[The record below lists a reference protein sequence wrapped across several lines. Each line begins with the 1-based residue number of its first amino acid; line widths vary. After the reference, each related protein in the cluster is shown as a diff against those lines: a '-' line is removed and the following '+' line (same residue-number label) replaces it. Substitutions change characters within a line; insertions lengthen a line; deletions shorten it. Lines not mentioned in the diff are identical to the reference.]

1 MLTSPIGDW
10 SFYENKKCK
19 EINELCASIMEDI
32 INHRNFLNN
41 TATANYNATVDNKN
55 IEELETTVL
64 ITQNGSICNFCH
76 IKDSEERI

>member
-1 MLTSPIGDW
+1 
-10 SFYENKKCK
+10 
-19 EINELCASIMEDI
+19 MEDI